1 MFEKAYHFNQ
11 PLDFDTSLVTNMD
24 EMFEEAKRFNQ
35 PVNFDTSR
43 VTIMGEMF
51 RMAKVFNQP
60 LSFNVSSVTNFEDM
74 FIEANALSDANKLLI
89 RCAFAGNP
97 AFSSQYNSRWA
108 PGTCA

>member
-1 MFEKAYHFNQ
+1 
-11 PLDFDTSLVTNMD
+11 MD

-51 RMAKVFNQP
+51 RMAKAFNQP
-60 LSFNVSSVTNFEDM
+60 LSFDVSSVTNFEDM

>member
-11 PLDFDTSLVTNMD
+11 PVDFDTSLVTNMD

-60 LSFNVSSVTNFEDM
+60 LSFDVSSVTNFEDM
-74 FIEANALSDANKLLI
+74 FEGNSLSDANKLLI
-89 RCAFAGNP
+89 RCAFSGNL
-97 AFSSQYNSRWA
+97 AFSSEYNSSWG
-108 PGTCA
+108 PGNCA